1 MKLNKWKNVVQNTED
16 VKHLKHH
23 SADVKNKNRTKKKK
37 NKTQN
42 PPHNVW
48 NKNRSGNYLVN

>member
-1 MKLNKWKNVVQNTED
+1 MEHVLRENQMKLNKWKNVVQNTED

-37 NKTQN
+37 QN
-42 PPHNVW
+42 PKPTT
-48 NKNRSGNYLVN
+48 